1 MAEVTGMTAAAMQAI
16 AANVVVDGN
25 VDGSGHLILTK
36 QNAATIDAGAV
47 IGPTGATGPT
57 GPTGPLGIAPT
68 GTIVMYAAGTAPSG
82 WLICDGTA
90 VSRVTFSSLF
100 TLIGTTYG
108 AGNGTTTFNLPNL
121 QTKFPRQDTAHLG
134 QTGGATTHGH
144 TVQGGATPV
153 TAQITMAQASPS
165 GPNIWINR
173 QSGDTWTAN
182 FNCDDTSTRNDGST
196 SKNNG
201 ALVTGVTAVADHTP
215 QYLNVNFMIKF

>member
-1 MAEVTGMTAAAMQAI
+1 MAEITGMTASAMQAI
-16 AANVVVDGN
+16 ADNVVVDGH

-36 QNAATIDAGAV
+36 ENASTIDAGDV
-47 IGPTGATGPT
+47 QGPTGATGAT

-82 WLICDGTA
+82 WLLCDGTA
-90 VSRVTFSSLF
+90 VLRTTFASLF

-121 QTKFPRQDTAHLG
+121 QQKFPRQDTAHLG
-134 QTGGATTHGH
+134 ATGGATTHG
-144 TVQGGATPV
+144 TYGARWRFP
-153 TAQITMAQASPS
+153 SYRPDHHGPGRPS

-173 QSGDTWTAN
+173 QAGDTWTAN
-182 FNCDDTSTRNDGST
+182 FNCDDTSTRTDGST

-201 ALVTGVTAVADHTP
+201 ALVTGVTAVGDHTP

>member
-1 MAEVTGMTAAAMQAI
+1 MAVVTGKTAAAMDAI
-16 AANVVVDGN
+16 AADVVVDGH

-36 QNAATIDAGAV
+36 QDTSTIDAGDV
-47 IGPTGATGPT
+47 TGPTGATGAT

-68 GTIVMYAAGTAPSG
+68 GTIVMYSAGTAPSG
-82 WLICDGTA
+82 WLFCDGTA
-90 VSRVTFSSLF
+90 VSRTTFASLF

-108 AGNGTTTFNLPNL
+108 AGNGTTTFNLPNM

-153 TAQITMAQASPS
+153 TAQIKLAQSGT

-182 FNCDDTSTRNDGST
+182 FSANITSTNT
-196 SKNNG
+196 SSDSNNNG

>member
-1 MAEVTGMTAAAMQAI
+1 VAEITGMTADAMLAI
-16 AANVVVDGN
+16 AADVVVSGN

-36 QNAATIDAGAV
+36 HDASTLDAGDV
-47 IGPTGATGPT
+47 TGPKGDT
-57 GPTGPLGIAPT
+57 GDVGPEGPLGIAPT

-108 AGNGTTTFNLPNL
+108 AGNGTTTFNLPNM

-134 QTGGATTHGH
+134 ATGGATTHGH

-153 TAQITMAQASPS
+153 TAQIKIAQGSP

-182 FNCDDTSTRNDGST
+182 FSVSAPTTTNTNSDSN
-196 SKNNG
+196 NNG

>member
-1 MAEVTGMTAAAMQAI
+1 MAVVTGKTAAAMDAI
-16 AANVVVDGN
+16 AADVVVDGH

-36 QNAATIDAGAV
+36 QDASTIDAGDV
-47 IGPTGATGPT
+47 TGPTGATGAT
-57 GPTGPLGIAPT
+57 GPEGPLGIAPT

-90 VSRVTFSSLF
+90 VLRTTYASLF

-134 QTGGATTHGH
+134 ATGGATTHGH

-153 TAQITMAQASPS
+153 VAQIKLAQSGS

-173 QSGDTWTAN
+173 QNGDTWTAN
-182 FNCDDTSTRNDGST
+182 FSANITSTGT
-196 SKNNG
+196 SSDSNNNG

>member
-1 MAEVTGMTAAAMQAI
+1 MTAAAMAAI
-16 AANVVVDGN
+16 AANVVVDGH

-36 QNAATIDAGAV
+36 ENASTIDAGDV
-47 IGPTGATGPT
+47 IGPTGATGAT
-57 GPTGPLGIAPT
+57 GPEGPLGIAPT

-82 WLICDGTA
+82 WLFCDGTA
-90 VSRVTFSSLF
+90 VLRTTYSSLF

-108 AGNGTTTFNLPNL
+108 AGNGTTTFNLPNF

-134 QTGGATTHGH
+134 ATGGATTHGH

-153 TAQITMAQASPS
+153 TAQIKISTGS

-182 FNCDDTSTRNDGST
+182 FQANMSSTASST
-196 SKNNG
+196 DSNNNG

-215 QYLNVNFMIKF
+215 QYLNINFMIKF

>member
-1 MAEVTGMTAAAMQAI
+1 MATVTGMTADAMEAI
-16 AANVVVDGN
+16 AADVVVDGT

-36 QNAATIDAGAV
+36 HDASTIDAGDV
-47 IGPTGATGPT
+47 TGPTGATGAT
-57 GPTGPLGIAPT
+57 GPEGPLGIAPT
-68 GTIVMYAAGTAPSG
+68 GVIVMYAAASAPTG

-121 QTKFPRQDTAHLG
+121 QQRFPRQDTAHLG
-134 QTGGATTHGH
+134 TAGGATTHGH

-153 TAQITMAQASPS
+153 TAQITIAQSGT

-182 FNCDDTSTRNDGST
+182 FNVNDTSTATDGST

-215 QYLNVNFMIKF
+215 QYLNLNFMIKT

>member
-1 MAEVTGMTAAAMQAI
+1 MAEITGMTAAAMEAI
-16 AANVVVDGN
+16 AADVVVGGTVN
-25 VDGSGHLILTK
+25 GSGHLILTK
-36 QNAATIDAGAV
+36 QDASTIDAGDV
-47 IGPTGATGPT
+47 TGPTGATGPT
-57 GPTGPLGIAPT
+57 GPEGPLGIAPT

-90 VSRVTFSSLF
+90 VLRTTYSSLF

-134 QTGGATTHGH
+134 ATGGATTHGH

-153 TAQITMAQASPS
+153 TAQIKISTGP

-173 QSGDTWTAN
+173 QSGDTWSAN
-182 FNCDDTSTRNDGST
+182 FSANLSSAASSTDSN
-196 SKNNG
+196 NNG
-201 ALVTGVTAVADHTP
+201 ALVTGVTAVTDHTP